1 MKQGKIKQRYLQ
13 FAVLMISLLCVPLLH
28 ADPLSIET
36 LSPSSANLCG
46 MYPQNVTISAQ
57 NVQNTGNQTIEN
69 VTATLISEPNDGGI
83 SIIGPSLY
91 LGSITPGI
99 LSVDPSWQVQCAD
112 PPGVYT
118 LYVNFS
124 NPQGSLG
131 SSQEEAVSTITMYA
145 NDNAP
150 PIILSHSPIGVI
162 PTSYITLEAV

>member
-1 MKQGKIKQRYLQ
+1 MKQGRIKQGYL
-13 FAVLMISLLCVPLLH
+13 FLVIFLLSMPILH
-28 ADPLSIET
+28 AGLLSVET

-46 MYPQNVTISAQ
+46 TYPQDVTITAQ
-57 NVQNTGNQTIEN
+57 NIQNIGNQTIEN
-69 VTATLISEPNDGGI
+69 VTATLISEPNNGGI

-112 PPGVYT
+112 PPGIYT